1 MISIIIPAFN
11 QLAYTRQCLASILEN
26 TGGEYRL
33 ILVDNGSTEP
43 LYDFFQAIPEAIAL
57 RADTNLGFAGG
68 VNLGLR
74 VAQGH
79 VVLLNNDTLVPRG
92 WLNGLRTA
100 LESAPDIG
108 MVGPMSN
115 YVSGSQLIPEL
126 NFQSLDEINTYAE
139 ARRAAYSGKVRD
151 VARLVGFC
159 MMIRDRA
166 VTEVGLLD
174 EAFGLGNF
182 EDDDY
187 CVRVLRAG
195 YRLCV
200 DEATFVF
207 HYGNR
212 TFQALGLVEGRWD
225 ALLKDN
231 AARFGEKWNL
241 KPEDRIDAYRE
252 ALQINRVAGEALARG
267 DLIGAIR
274 GYRDALVL
282 APQMARIHNDLAV
295 ALWQAGACE
304 DAFERLKCAAHL
316 DSEFR
321 EAKENLIDIG
331 RALGR
336 ENEAMEYIAM
346 LEKETA
352 P

>member
-26 TGGEYRL
+26 TEGEYRL
-33 ILVDNGSTEP
+33 ILVDNGSTEAVS
-43 LYDFFQAIPEAIAL
+43 DFFKAIPGAVAL
-57 RADTNLGFAGG
+57 RSETNLGFAGG
-68 VNLGLR
+68 VNLGLA
-74 VAQGH
+74 VAEGH

-92 WLNGLRTA
+92 WLDGLRAA

-126 NFQSLDEINTYAE
+126 RFESLDDINIFAD
-139 ARRAAYSGKVRD
+139 ARRSTHGGKIRD

-159 MMIRDRA
+159 LMIRDQVVA
-166 VTEVGLLD
+166 NVGPFD

-200 DEATFVF
+200 DEASFVF

-212 TFQALGLVEGRWD
+212 TFQALGLVAERWEE
-225 ALLKDN
+225 LLQEN
-231 AARFGEKWNL
+231 EARFGAKWAL
-241 KPEDRIDAYRE
+241 KPEDRSDAYRE
-252 ALQINRVAGEALARG
+252 AIQMNRLAGEALARG
-267 DLIGAIR
+267 QILDAIR
-274 GYRDALVL
+274 GYRDAIVL
-282 APQMARIHNDLAV
+282 APHLARNHNDLAV
-295 ALWQAGACE
+295 ALWQAGKGS
-304 DAFERLKCAAHL
+304 DAIERLKAAIRI
-316 DSEFR
+316 EPGFR
-321 EAKENLIDIG
+321 EARDNLADLA
-331 RALGR
+331 RALDC
-336 ENEAMEYIAM
+336 ESEARIFLSECT
-346 LEKETA
+346 EDQG